1 MRMMKGGAGEDTG
14 WPGAVEGLGT
24 VRISAGL
31 ESDSGQAGLAHRG
44 GSSGRPDDRLRSGF
58 TENQLSVNHFA
69 HMCTL
74 QLHTDTCAVSI
85 AHIPK
90 HCKILVEAEYLLKD
104 IYQSPQSKQDYLID
118 TFE

>member
-1 MRMMKGGAGEDTG
+1 MMKGGAGEDTG

-58 TENQLSVNHFA
+58 TENELGAVKCQPL
-69 HMCTL
+69 CT
-74 QLHTDTCAVSI
+74 HVHIAAATCIQTHA
-85 AHIPK
+85 
-90 HCKILVEAEYLLKD
+90 L
-104 IYQSPQSKQDYLID
+104 
-118 TFE
+118 